1 MEEACGAGHSQ
12 RVNIMNSNTRLSLA
26 DLSLPRRTSA
36 LITLAERF
44 GPILPTFGVVA
55 VDGNWMCECGE
66 ASCKAGKHPRIKSW
80 VTRAT
85 KDTRQIADWA
95 MRWPL
100 ANWAI
105 HCTEINVVDLDRKPG
120 KPDGVIT
127 LACWE
132 DALGVTTP
140 DSVRVT
146 TGTGTG
152 IQIYFQPGGL
162 KTTANPDGTG
172 IDVRAEG
179 GYVLAP
185 GSRHPNGRIY
195 QIDLD
200 EELAPCPA
208 WLIES
213 LTVPAPRNGEWSSA
227 PSPRHNSI
235 PYSKSEEDGGFWLD
249 PAAKLNAWEVLRIEQ
264 LCQRKPKLA
273 ATWAMDRRNRFQFK
287 GGRNSPSEYE
297 GALSFY
303 LRQDGW
309 NPQQIMDAITVWR
322 REHDLSA
329 PKYHSRYR
337 ATIGKAVAM
346 VTVNPMVV
354 REPKRAWEHG
364 EPEAGLLDALRGA
377 PMRPRA
383 VAEEVGLDAAAVRL
397 ALTRRA
403 RAGQALQVESE
414 YLAVLAAATP
424 APTAV
429 PACAPSVP
437 VAPKVTAYD
446 AYDDPFAAPDGWTWQ
461 PDNVD
466 DFATEDAAEP
476 VLIRV
481 GGTHGADDC
490 GGGRS
495 IPTACRPSITDA
507 WV

>member
-1 MEEACGAGHSQ
+1 MEETGGTGHSQ
-12 RVNIMNSNTRLSLA
+12 GINIMNSNARLSLA
-26 DLSLPRRTSA
+26 DLNLPRRIST
-36 LITLAERF
+36 LIAMAKRF
-44 GPILPTFGVVA
+44 GPILPTYGVVA

-66 ASCKAGKHPRIKSW
+66 ASCRAGKHPRIKSW

-85 KDTRQIADWA
+85 KDSRQIADWA
-95 MRWPL
+95 TRWPL

-140 DSVRVT
+140 DSVRIT
-146 TGTGTG
+146 TGTG
-152 IQIYFQPGGL
+152 IQIYFRPCGL

-172 IDVRAEG
+172 IDVRAAG

-195 QIDLD
+195 QIDVD
-200 EELAPCPA
+200 EELAPCPV

-213 LTVPAPRNGEWSSA
+213 LTVPAPQEVRHEWSSA
-227 PSPRHNSI
+227 PSPKHNSI
-235 PYSKSEEDGGFWLD
+235 PCSKSGEGGGFWLD

-264 LCQRKPKLA
+264 LCQRKPRLA

-322 REHDLSA
+322 REHDLPA
-329 PKYHSRYR
+329 PQYHSRYR

-383 VAEEVGLDAAAVRL
+383 VAEEVGLDAAAVQL

-403 RAGQALQVESE
+403 RAGQALRVGREYPAVPVAAVEE
-414 YLAVLAAATP
+414 TTPLAAVSTYDP
-424 APTAV
+424 NEDPFG
-429 PACAPSVP
+429 P
-437 VAPKVTAYD
+437 VAPKVTAHD
-446 AYDDPFAAPDGWTWQ
+446 PYDDPFAVPDGWTWQ
-461 PDNVD
+461 PDHLE
-466 DFATEDAAEP
+466 DFAAEEAAEP
-476 VLIRV
+476 V
-481 GGTHGADDC
+481 
-490 GGGRS
+490 
-495 IPTACRPSITDA
+495 
-507 WV
+507 

>member
-1 MEEACGAGHSQ
+1 
-12 RVNIMNSNTRLSLA
+12 
-26 DLSLPRRTSA
+26 
-36 LITLAERF
+36 
-44 GPILPTFGVVA
+44 
-55 VDGNWMCECGE
+55 
-66 ASCKAGKHPRIKSW
+66 
-80 VTRAT
+80 
-85 KDTRQIADWA
+85 

-146 TGTGTG
+146 TGTG

-172 IDVRAEG
+172 IDVRALG

-185 GSRHPNGRIY
+185 GSRHSNGRIY

-200 EELAPCPA
+200 EELVPCPR

-213 LTVPAPRNGEWSSA
+213 LIVPAPHEAGQEWSSA
-227 PSPRHNSI
+227 PSPKHNSI
-235 PYSKSEEDGGFWLD
+235 PCSKSGEGGGFWLD

-297 GALSFY
+297 GSLSFY

-309 NPQQIMDAITVWR
+309 NPQQIMDAITIWR
-322 REHDLSA
+322 REHDLPA

-337 ATIGKAVAM
+337 ATIGKAVSL
-346 VTVNPMVV
+346 VTVNPMVET
-354 REPKRAWEHG
+354 EPKRAWEHG
-364 EPEAGLLDALRGA
+364 EPDAGLQDALPGA
-377 PMRPRA
+377 PKRPRA
-383 VAEEVGLDAAAVRL
+383 VVEEAGLDAAAVRM
-397 ALTRRA
+397 ALTRPA
-403 RAGQALQVESE
+403 RAGQALHVGREW
-414 YLAVLAAATP
+414 LAVLAGGETP
-424 APTAV
+424 APVAV
-429 PACAPSVP
+429 PACAPSEDPSVP
-437 VAPKVTAYD
+437 VAPKVTVYD
-446 AYDDPFAAPDGWTWQ
+446 PYDDPFAVPDGRTWQ
-461 PDNVD
+461 PDKLD
-466 DFATEDAAEP
+466 DFAEEEAAEP

-481 GGTHGADDC
+481 GGMHGADDC
-490 GGGRS
+490 GGGS
-495 IPTACRPSITDA
+495 IPTPCRPSITDPWA
-507 WV
+507 